1 MSSSNPDLAQLGVLL
16 QQVAERVGMN
26 PDRLVAAPSP
36 MLALPFVREFIR
48 MCGIGDSLGF
58 HERNGGNASYHL
70 LPEEAD
76 LARAA
81 AVNEPGPWIPIGT
94 SVPELGGHLFLVT
107 GSGKF
112 MRNVPYDPEAS
123 ICLAEVN
130 PAGTDYRILWGLR
143 DGGRPTS
150 EFPTHLMNHE
160 VKSRVTQGACRV
172 IYHAHPPQLIALTYV
187 LPLEDRAFT
196 RALWNTMTECPV
208 IFPEGIGVVRWM
220 VPGGRDIAVE
230 TSKLMERYNNV
241 VWAHHGLFCAADSFD
256 NAMGQMETIEK
267 AARIWMLVHAVTDK
281 PLQGITDDGY
291 RAIGRDF
298 RVEIPERF
306 L

>member
-1 MSSSNPDLAQLGVLL
+1 MGLRKFFHIIELVMDLEQFFQAVDENQLVCLQLQNPLPLGLVYGSRDGVLAGEIAVRPNFL
-16 QQVAERVGMN
+16 LVQAEN
-26 PDRLVAAPSP
+26 
-36 MLALPFVREFIR
+36 LAGEYFI
-48 MCGIGDSLGF
+48 
-58 HERNGGNASYHL
+58 
-70 LPEEAD
+70 
-76 LARAA
+76 
-81 AVNEPGPWIPIGT
+81 T
-94 SVPELGGHLFLVT
+94 T
-107 GSGKF
+107 GSGKYF
-112 MRNVPYDPEAS
+112 RNVEPDPVHS
-123 ICLAEVN
+123 IGIVEIN
-130 PAGTDYRILWGLR
+130 DKGDSWRIVWGLE
-143 DGGRPTS
+143 GGARPTS
-150 EFPTHLMNHE
+150 EFPSHYMNHCVRAAATGGE
-160 VKSRVTQGACRV
+160 CRV